1 MDAAQEALKL
11 QREDLALMDGAR
23 QPEACDGLE
32 LELETKD
39 GRIDPILKMNQ
50 SLKCHRALMFD
61 AQLRLMP

>member
-39 GRIDPILKMNQ
+39 GRIDPKY
-50 SLKCHRALMFD
+50 
-61 AQLRLMP
+61 LR